1 MAESRGESQ
10 RENSHSKLWGQL
22 SQEEGSQEGL
32 HGLDPQHLRVSLSSS
47 GLDGQILC
55 PRACPVARPGAG
67 GKGVTGC
74 TFSRVWTAA
83 AWLVQAV

>member
-55 PRACPVARPGAG
+55 PQGLSSGQTRSWWEG
-67 GKGVTGC
+67 
-74 TFSRVWTAA
+74 SHRVYFF
-83 AWLVQAV
+83 